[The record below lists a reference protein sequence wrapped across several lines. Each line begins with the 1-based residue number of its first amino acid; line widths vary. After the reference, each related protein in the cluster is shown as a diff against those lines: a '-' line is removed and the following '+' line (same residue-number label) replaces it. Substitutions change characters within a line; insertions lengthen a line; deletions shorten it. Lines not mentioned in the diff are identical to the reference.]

1 MRSRFAA
8 TTAATLL
15 TAMACGDAPTS
26 TALLRATSA
35 AVHSAAEA
43 PGVPRAQST
52 VQWNKKVVA
61 LFRARAGD
69 VARATTYMSIAQYRA
84 ARAADDDRHGKT
96 RPSIA
101 GAVAGASVV
110 VLKQFYPLDAAAM
123 EAELDAQRA
132 APPVADERN
141 KDFAAG
147 EAIGRQIGAAVLAW
161 AATDNAGL
169 TSPGTPPIGPGYWTS
184 SGAATVR
191 GGFGARPFFLTSGSE
206 LRLQIPAPPAFGSQ
220 AFLDG
225 LAEVRAIA
233 LTRTPEQTAITLKWV
248 PFSGPL
254 FNAIA
259 TDLIEKYHRSELE
272 ASRILAYA
280 NAAAIDA
287 IIACFDVKFT
297 YWFIRPTKADPTIT
311 LATPLPNHPSYP
323 SAHSCQTGALET
335 VLEDAF
341 PSERAMLDATAQEAS
356 ISRVYGGLH
365 YRFDGVAGLALGRLA
380 GRLALSRRGLE

>member
-1 MRSRFAA
+1 MRSRLAA

-15 TAMACGDAPTS
+15 AAAACGDTPTS
-26 TALLRATSA
+26 TRSLRSTSA
-35 AVHSAAEA
+35 AAHSAAEA
-43 PGVPRAQST
+43 QSAPRAQST
-52 VQWNKKVVA
+52 VQWNKKVNA
-61 LFRARAGD
+61 LFRARGGD
-69 VARATTYMSIAQYRA
+69 VARATTYLSIAQYRA

-101 GAVAGASVV
+101 GAIAGASVV
-110 VLKQFYPLDAAAM
+110 VLKQFYPLDAATM

-132 APPVADERN
+132 APPIADEQN

-147 EAIGRQIGAAVLAW
+147 EAIGRQIGVTVLSFAAA
-161 AATDNAGL
+161 DNFGL
-169 TSPGTPPIGPGYWTS
+169 TSPGTPPVGPGYWTS
-184 SGAATVR
+184 SGAPIVR
-191 GGFGARPFFLTSGSE
+191 GGLGARPFFLTSGSE

-225 LAEVRAIA
+225 LAEVRAFS
-233 LTRTPEQTAITLKWV
+233 LTRTPEQIAITLKWV

-254 FNAIA
+254 FNGIA
-259 TDLIEKYHRSELE
+259 TDLIEKYHRSELD
-272 ASRILAYA
+272 AARILAYT
-280 NAAAIDA
+280 NAAAFDA

-297 YWFIRPTKADPTIT
+297 YWFIRPTQADPTIT

-323 SAHSCQTGALET
+323 SAHSCQTGALQV

-341 PSERAMLDATAQEAS
+341 PSERAMLEATAQEAS

-365 YRFDGVAGLALGRLA
+365 YRFDGIAGLALGRLA
-380 GRLALSRRGLE
+380 GGLALSRGGLE